1 MKLSYAELLAKG
13 KEALDAL
20 KLPFVAKKAHKDL
33 EVKILDIE
41 QAIAQAELTIQEQ
54 KSANPAN
61 WDKIIDA
68 IDDKCLLDKRLAQLK
83 ELEEELFPQTK

>member
-1 MKLSYAELLAKG
+1 MKYQELILKG

-20 KLPFVAKKAHKDL
+20 KAPFVAKKAHKDL
-33 EVKILDIE
+33 EVKILDVE

-61 WDKIIDA
+61 WEKIIDA
-68 IDDKCLLDKRLAQLK
+68 IDDKSLLEKRLQQLK
-83 ELEEELFPQTK
+83 ELEKELFLD